1 MKKLR
6 ILVTGS
12 NGFLGAHVVRQLL
25 LRKHHVLAAHRASS
39 DLWRL
44 MTVRNSIEL
53 VEMDL
58 LDRQS
63 IENIFRKNRL
73 DAVVNCAA
81 YGVKYEENDLGKA
94 FAVNVHG
101 ASDLLIAAQETGV
114 SRFIHI
120 GSCFEYGNKD
130 HPICEDEMLEP
141 TDIYGVS
148 KASGALLAMALS
160 RQKNVPLVVVRPFGL
175 WGPLEEKHRLVPQV
189 VSHCLAKAPLKLTG
203 GEQIRDYLFVE
214 DAALMLINLLEL
226 SKFPSYEIL
235 NLGSG
240 IPVRLDEFIINVAS
254 FFNQADLM
262 LLGELPYRPTEMMH
276 LVANIKKWTKY
287 VGEIRRTGISE
298 GIQKILG
305 SSSATKT
312 QRHKGWI

>member
-12 NGFLGAHVVRQLL
+12 NGFIGAHVVRQLL
-25 LRKHHVLAAHRASS
+25 LKGHHIVAAHRASP

-44 MTVRNSIEL
+44 MTVKNSIEL

-58 LDRQS
+58 LDGKS
-63 IENIFRKNRL
+63 IVNSFRNCRL
-73 DAVVNCAA
+73 DAVIHCAA
-81 YGVKYEENDLGKA
+81 YGVKYKENDRGKA
-94 FAVNVHG
+94 FAINVHG
-101 ASDLLIAAQETGV
+101 TSDLIVAAQETGV

-120 GSCFEYGNKD
+120 GSCFEYGDKD

-160 RQKNVPLVVVRPFGL
+160 KQKNVPLVVVRPFGL
-175 WGPLEEKHRLVPQV
+175 WGPLEDKHRLVPQV
-189 VSHCLAKAPLKLTG
+189 VSHCLTKTPLKLTG

-214 DAALMLINLLEL
+214 DAAFMLANLLEL

-235 NLGSG
+235 NLGG
-240 IPVRLDEFIINVAS
+240 GVPVRLYEFVINIAS
-254 FFNQADLM
+254 FFNQKDLM
-262 LLGELPYRPTEMMH
+262 CFGELPYRPTEMMH
-276 LVANIKKWTKY
+276 LVANIEKWTRY
-287 VGEIRRTGISE
+287 VGEIKRTGISE
-298 GIQKILG
+298 GIQKMLEC
-305 SSSATKT
+305 
-312 QRHKGWI
+312 KGAINEIG